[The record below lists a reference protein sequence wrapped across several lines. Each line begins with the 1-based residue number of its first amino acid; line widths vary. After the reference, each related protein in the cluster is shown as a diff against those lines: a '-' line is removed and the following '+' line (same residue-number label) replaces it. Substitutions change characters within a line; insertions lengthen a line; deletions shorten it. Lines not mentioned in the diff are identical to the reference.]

1 MSIWDQVA
9 EYYDAGVPLLR
20 PLIQLMA
27 HRLRLWDVS
36 SASRVDTF
44 VANSSFVAQRVRKYY
59 RRESQ
64 VVHPPVEIG
73 RFNIGEGLPEKG
85 EYYLAAGAL
94 VPYKRFD
101 LAIRACE
108 SLGKKLV
115 IAGSGP
121 EEKRLRSIAQKCTSF
136 RIAPS
141 DAELR
146 KLMRQAKGFIFPG
159 VEDFGIIAIETLA
172 SGTPIIGYH
181 RVESSIMYRTKEW
194 VLFKEQTP
202 ESLGDPLS
210 NRGHRFRPTG

>member
-1 MSIWDQVA
+1 M
-9 EYYDAGVPLLR
+9 
-20 PLIQLMA
+20 
-27 HRLRLWDVS
+27 
-36 SASRVDTF
+36 
-44 VANSSFVAQRVRKYY
+44 
-59 RRESQ
+59 
-64 VVHPPVEIG
+64 
-73 RFNIGEGLPEKG
+73 
-85 EYYLAAGAL
+85 

-181 RVESSIMYRTKEW
+181 RGGIIDYVSPQKNG

-202 ESLGDPLS
+202 ESLGDSLVKFEGIDFDTTEVKNSAAKFSRENFCEVS
-210 NRGHRFRPTG
+210 N